1 MAPPGIGFAFLEH
14 TYRGHRVISHAGGV
28 PGASTSLV
36 LVPDARIGVFVA
48 TNAGEPGFTAA
59 MVHAALDALI
69 DDRRTPPV
77 ATGSVSEYA
86 GSYRM
91 PRIATRTIE
100 RFGGAFAFTVNA
112 WARGDTLLLSAG
124 LEPRR
129 FVRVDSLRLA
139 EVGGDARLVVRR
151 GADGE
156 VSHLM
161 TSVPTAGSEVPVS
174 LARVPWYEVP
184 YFLNEYASWV
194 TATPLLALA
203 LWGLIAGARW
213 VMRRGR
219 AATGRPAGSRGAIA
233 LGVAVTALS
242 VAFTFGFIARASR
255 DLGRGQG
262 IAMGMDAGAML
273 WLCAPWL
280 IAGGALALT
289 TLMFLSWRRR
299 WWSLVGRGCFSVL
312 ALSQLAMT
320 HFLWWWNFLPAR
332 W

>member
-1 MAPPGIGFAFLEH
+1 AV
-14 TYRGHRVISHAGGV
+14 R
-28 PGASTSLV
+28 
-36 LVPDARIGVFVA
+36 
-48 TNAGEPGFTAA
+48 
-59 MVHAALDALI
+59 
-69 DDRRTPPV
+69 
-77 ATGSVSEYA
+77 EYA

-151 GADGE
+151 GADGM
-156 VSHLM
+156 VSHLL

-194 TATPLLALA
+194 TAAPLLALA
-203 LWGLIAGARW
+203 LWGLIAAVRW
-213 VMRRGR
+213 LMRRRR
-219 AATGRPAGSRGAIA
+219 AVGVPAAGPRGAIA
-233 LGVAVTALS
+233 LGVVATALS
-242 VAFTFGFIARASR
+242 VAFTFGFIARSTR

-262 IAMGMDAGAML
+262 IALGMDAGAMA
-273 WLCAPWL
+273 WLGVPWL
-280 IAGGALALT
+280 IAAGALVLCVLGVLA
-289 TLMFLSWRRR
+289 WRRR
-299 WWSLVGRGCFSVL
+299 WWSVPGRSCFSVL
-312 ALSQLAMT
+312 ALSQLVMA